1 MIWEEVTAMTN
12 RHWQVFADLAAHD
25 HAAYARVLEAVP
37 GTALTHFADGSAE
50 AAMIIDAPTQHEATL
65 FVRLAL
71 LELGLEATALSVEE
85 TGPDD
90 ACEPFEPLDF
100 ADPAMARAQ
109 EWAHSLASP
118 IPALT

>member
-25 HAAYARVLEAVP
+25 HAAHARVLEAVP

-71 LELGLEATALSVEE
+71 LELGLEVTGLSVTE

-90 ACEPFEPLDF
+90 ACEPFSPMDF
-100 ADPAMARAQ
+100 DDPAMARA
-109 EWAHSLASP
+109 EDWAHSLASP